1 MSPKIDTPGLLKI
14 MVLRNKGYNVITS
27 VHDVTIKI
35 LSLILQMWSC
45 DQSLVTLAFL

>member
-1 MSPKIDTPGLLKI
+1 MSPKMDAPGLLKI

-35 LSLILQMWSC
+35 LSLIL
-45 DQSLVTLAFL
+45 